1 MADDCE
7 TVDIWYSLKNG
18 MIGRS
23 PVDGWHFYYDET
35 NNFRKLKFDPNK
47 PTGYNIDRA
56 LRYDFILG
64 GIAFD
69 PRNVPDTELLM
80 ERIGI
85 QKKNELKARSILKN
99 RDFLEDIG
107 LERTQIFLEWILDS
121 GAIIHYSALNNLYW
135 AVIDLV
141 DEAIETEAGEITLPF
156 HRMMK
161 EQVFFFLMNHLDDM
175 TSILSRYGFP
185 NLEKDTISPFARAAS
200 DFILENNIDDTPEL
214 FYLELARQIIKNLRN
229 KEETEFLSGRE
240 PGVLIDSYECEYIG
254 AMMDK
259 PNAIHH
265 FDHESLIERSLKK
278 YVLQDGKK
286 TYDGYEFIDSKD
298 NRFVQTSD
306 VLVGLLSDY
315 FHFTDTMVME
325 RSGSMPHLSEEQ
337 KNGIGM
343 LRDVM
348 ATSDRISPYL
358 QKHICPQSF
367 ADYRYKFLEI
377 SDHQIID

>member
-1 MADDCE
+1 MFNEERDMADDCE

-69 PRNVPDTELLM
+69 PRNVPDTDLLM

-99 RDFLEDIG
+99 RDFLKDIG

-141 DEAIETEAGEITLPF
+141 DEAIETEAGEIALPF

-161 EQVFFFLMNHLDDM
+161 EQVFFFVINNLDDM

-185 NLEKDTISPFARAAS
+185 NLEKDTVSPFARAVS
-200 DFILENNIDDTPEL
+200 DFILENNSDDTPEL

-240 PGVLIDSYECEYIG
+240 PGVLIDSYECEYI
-254 AMMDK
+254 
-259 PNAIHH
+259 
-265 FDHESLIERSLKK
+265 L
-278 YVLQDGKK
+278 
-286 TYDGYEFIDSKD
+286 
-298 NRFVQTSD
+298 TSPLCD
-306 VLVGLLSDY
+306 
-315 FHFTDTMVME
+315 
-325 RSGSMPHLSEEQ
+325 
-337 KNGIGM
+337 
-343 LRDVM
+343 
-348 ATSDRISPYL
+348 
-358 QKHICPQSF
+358 C
-367 ADYRYKFLEI
+367 
-377 SDHQIID
+377 